1 MNPKHRDAFLTRA
14 RSGVSVMGI
23 LNVTPDSFSDG
34 GRFNGIASARLQARL
49 MVEEGAD
56 ILDIGGESTR
66 PGAIPVSAADEQKRV
81 LAPLR
86 AISSEND
93 VPISIDTYK
102 AETAR
107 KALDIGASIV
117 NDVWGLQKDPDMAGA
132 VAETGAG
139 VILMHNSTDREPP
152 EDILSDMWRFFDHSL
167 DLAERAGIPRDRIVL
182 DPGIGFG
189 KNLAQNLT
197 IFTHLDQIKRYGLP
211 YLIGL
216 SRKRFIGAI
225 LEKDVDDRLI
235 GTVASNLYCFAKGA
249 TVFRVHDVGPNA
261 DALKIWRTIEEAR

>member
-1 MNPKHRDAFLTRA
+1 
-14 RSGVSVMGI
+14 MGI
-23 LNVTPDSFSDG
+23 LNLTPDSFSDG
-34 GRFNGIASARLQARL
+34 GRFNGIASARMQARL
-49 MVEEGAD
+49 MVNEGAD

-66 PGAIPVSAADEQKRV
+66 PGATPISAEEEQERV

-86 AISSEND
+86 AIAAELKTA
-93 VPISIDTYK
+93 ISIDTYK

-107 KALDIGASIV
+107 AACDAGASII
-117 NDVWGLQKDPDMAGA
+117 NDVWGLQKDPAMADT
-132 VAETGAG
+132 VAETEAG
-139 VILMHNSTDREPP
+139 VIIMHNCMGEDGQIP
-152 EDILSDMWRFFDHSL
+152 DILDHMWRFFDRSL
-167 DLAERAGIPRDRIVL
+167 DLADKAGIPRNHIVL

-189 KNLAQNLT
+189 KDLEQNLKV
-197 IFTHLDQIKRYGLP
+197 FNNLEQMQRYDLP

-225 LEKDVDDRLI
+225 LGKEVEDRLI

-261 DALKIWRTIEEAR
+261 DALKIWGQIEEAG